1 MAKGFTGT
9 AVGDLLSQAGRDRD
23 TLPQRIRV
31 DNGTEFTSKALD
43 HWAYWNQVKLDFSR
57 PGKPTDNPFIEAF
70 SGSLR
75 RECPSQHWF
84 VDLDDAQRTLQTW
97 KKEYNNVRPHGSSQ
111 DRTPAHFGGSGP
123 FIPDPIR
130 LGFSP

>member
-1 MAKGFTGT
+1 MTRWTWGT
-9 AVGDLLSQAGRDRD
+9 ASW
-23 TLPQRIRV
+23 
-31 DNGTEFTSKALD
+31 TEFTSRALD

-70 SGSLR
+70 NGSLR
-75 RECPSQHWF
+75 RECLSQHWF

-97 KKEYNNVRPHGSSQ
+97 KKEYNNVRPHSSLQ

-123 FIPDPIR
+123 SIPDPIR